1 MVVII
6 MEKIRTSPLS
16 IVFPWLSPLVIKFAL
31 VNGGIEVQL
40 YRNNQPLKNW
50 QASMLRHVLPEQFIR
65 WIEDHHIHAG
75 PQPYPLI
82 KQLWQYLLPLAS
94 KKLIIDS
101 SVLTELEEVS
111 QPQDFGLIW
120 TINRSLVC
128 LEGRYEGADH
138 YLGMGWFHKGTK
150 IWSLNNHPS
159 NAADLQLKNLLVPVQ
174 QADFLMNSII
184 PNLHYYLP
192 TRADFQ
198 LITNFAIRVIVSNA
212 RSGWL
217 TLALQCNYPQF
228 LSTIQIPQQ
237 KVDVLFANQAII
249 RFPHQALTPALIQL
263 LQGGAITIQG
273 AGVPLFISEQLPI
286 LRHYYQISDDMV
298 AKITQSNPIVSIATL
313 RSTRTLIHKYE
324 NGIGKYIITATYQYQ
339 QHTLDMDALLAARG
353 QNQRFVQ
360 QYAVWF
366 EWPHNS
372 YDLMNTIQQQ
382 RVSQV
387 LRAEEVMGFDTR
399 RVALLQNQP
408 TAQAIQ
414 PDGTTSVERVQSVFA
429 QLRHHG
435 IPGGIV
441 GEPTGT
447 ATMFINACEHLLRD
461 NRQARILWLAPSN
474 KKGSVT
480 RAVNDSAIYSYVT
493 VASLVTLRDEPA
505 LISHSW
511 TLVIFQCLDQ
521 LLDGSAQSWTLF
533 QLKWQWMLT
542 SVTSKR
548 GLSPVIMRVVH
559 LSEQYYEQFC
569 ARYLFN
575 LVNPET
581 KQKPEQPL
589 ILQHGTKTLTKSAPL
604 PIRLTIDLNQK
615 KITRLHEESEQLQ
628 ERLIVEAE
636 EAQKQPSI
644 TFMPDPAPIVR
655 ETTGSAPEVDEDW
668 QIILQQW
675 QPEHWEIISLLCQKQ
690 SVQLTTAERKDHRPV
705 SRLIDEI
712 NSPVDEQLGD
722 LLIDP
727 DTLTISLHLRTIAEN
742 LIRWYNSAKGR

>member
-1 MVVII
+1 

-101 SVLTELEEVS
+101 SVLAELEEVS

-120 TINRSLVC
+120 TINRSLVYI
-128 LEGRYEGADH
+128 EGRYEGADY

-198 LITNFAIRVIVSNA
+198 LITNFAMRVIVSDA

-249 RFPHQALTPALIQL
+249 RFPHQALTPVLIQL
-263 LQGGAITIQG
+263 LQGGSITIQG
-273 AGVPLFISEQLPI
+273 AGVPLFISEQLPT
-286 LRHYYQISDDMV
+286 LRHYNQISDDMA

-313 RSTRTLIHKYE
+313 RPTRTLIHKYE
-324 NGIGKYIITATYQYQ
+324 NGIGNYITTATYQYQ
-339 QHTLDMDALLAARG
+339 QHTLDMNALLAARG

-414 PDGTTSVERVQSVFA
+414 PDG
-429 QLRHHG
+429 
-435 IPGGIV
+435 
-441 GEPTGT
+441 
-447 ATMFINACEHLLRD
+447 
-461 NRQARILWLAPSN
+461 
-474 KKGSVT
+474 
-480 RAVNDSAIYSYVT
+480 DSAIYSYVT
-493 VASLVTLRDEPA
+493 VASLVTLRDEPT

-548 GLSPVIMRVVH
+548 ALSPVIMRVLH

-589 ILQHGTKTLTKSAPL
+589 ILQHGTKTMTKSAPL

-644 TFMPDPAPIVR
+644 TFMPDPAPAAPIVR